1 MVATMMPTFLL
12 ALGLAAAPAASDGCG
27 TGHPAIAVHV
37 IGLKNRLGTV
47 RVRLFGGPPATYFDK
62 KRGLGP
68 PGGRGCAGRGR
79 RSAGAQ
85 AARTSRSPSIRSS
98 PDLPEASSC
107 PV

>member
-47 RVRLFGGPPATYFDK
+47 SVRLFGGPPAPYFDK
-62 KRGLGP
+62 KRPGGP
-68 PGGRGCAGRGR
+68 PAGRAPPWCSAIASRASR
-79 RSAGAQ
+79 RSVFSTT
-85 AARTSRSPSIRSS
+85 AR
-98 PDLPEASSC
+98 
-107 PV
+107 